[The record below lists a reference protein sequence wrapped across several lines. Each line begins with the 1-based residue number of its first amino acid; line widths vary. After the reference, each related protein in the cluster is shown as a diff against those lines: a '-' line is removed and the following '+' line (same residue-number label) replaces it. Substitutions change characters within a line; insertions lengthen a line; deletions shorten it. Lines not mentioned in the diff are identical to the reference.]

1 MQYNSHIYLKGST
14 NDIKLNDMK
23 LLKCAHFLSEWLRFT
38 ARRL

>member
-1 MQYNSHIYLKGST
+1 MFTYGHTEHAVT

-23 LLKCAHFLSEWLRFT
+23 LMKCAHFLSQWSRFT